1 MQTWAARFG
10 FSGFGGLLFFV
21 QSLFQ
26 GNGKL
31 VGATRT
37 LGSAANAFESFCRIF
52 GIHSH
57 AKACYAL
64 RIARTASEKV
74 QVSYFTLVV
83 YVKINLF

>member
-37 LGSAANAFESFCRIF
+37 LGSAANDFDMFLLLCMSCA
-52 GIHSH
+52 
-57 AKACYAL
+57 
-64 RIARTASEKV
+64 
-74 QVSYFTLVV
+74 
-83 YVKINLF
+83 